1 LRLRNLLPAILLI
14 PTLATAQT
22 VQIDFGDAGEREV
35 WISDRIALP
44 PASLKTGESKLT
56 LPKQGGPTDR
66 IFVWD
71 RKTGNVASKGTTE
84 MTGVWKVKPEDFKLA
99 GKVTVKVEHD
109 SKPVAVA
116 FVKLKDAAGEKDLQ
130 IDASKKGE
138 AVFFGVRPGNVQV
151 TVRYNSNGSDAEPAA
166 QAFVLDLR
174 RPTPDPVF
182 TISLNQPV
190 ETVEGTVSDPEPQK
204 SDSAT
209 TPAASSTPRR
219 SLIGNIVVYLLGLG
233 VAVAIIYFGLRYA
246 KQNQDK
252 VKAQLEKVGVQI
264 PDPQGATPD
273 PAPAPVPTAPAPP
286 QKILLD
292 DAAPVASDPPVPAT
306 LVSSPSLVMDNGDV
320 FSIPDGDTSVGR
332 EAGNALSLVTE
343 STVSRR
349 HATLVRSGASVAI
362 RDEGSSNGTYVN
374 GVKISSETE
383 LKPGDQV
390 QFGEVRFR
398 FEA

>member
-1 LRLRNLLPAILLI
+1 MRLRNLLPALLLI
-14 PTLATAQT
+14 PALAAAQT
-22 VQIDFGDAGEREV
+22 VQIDFGSPGEREV

-44 PASLKTGESKLT
+44 PASLKTNEAKLT
-56 LPKQGGPTDR
+56 LPRQGGPGDR
-66 IFVWD
+66 IYIWD

-109 SKPVAVA
+109 SRPVAVA

-130 IDASKKGE
+130 IDASKRGE

-151 TVRYNSNGSDAEPAA
+151 TVRYNSNGTDAEPAA
-166 QAFVLDLR
+166 QTFVLDLA

-182 TISLNQPV
+182 AISLNQPV
-190 ETVEGTVSDPEPQK
+190 ETVDGGAASAPK
-204 SDSAT
+204 SD
-209 TPAASSTPRR
+209 AAAAPTRPSTPRG

-246 KQNQDK
+246 KLNQDK

-264 PDPQGATPD
+264 PDPQSATLD

-286 QKILLD
+286 QKIMLD
-292 DAAPVASDPPVPAT
+292 DAAPVASDPPVPIT
-306 LVSSPSLVMDNGDV
+306 VVSSPSLVMDNGDV
-320 FSIPDGDTSVGR
+320 FPIPDGDTSIGR
-332 EAGNALSLVTE
+332 EAGNGLALVTE

-349 HATLVRSGASVAI
+349 HATLVRNGALVLI
-362 RDEGSSNGTYVN
+362 RDDGSSNGTYVN
-374 GVKISSETE
+374 GVKIASETE
-383 LKPGDQV
+383 LKPGDQL
-390 QFGEVRFR
+390 QFGEARFR